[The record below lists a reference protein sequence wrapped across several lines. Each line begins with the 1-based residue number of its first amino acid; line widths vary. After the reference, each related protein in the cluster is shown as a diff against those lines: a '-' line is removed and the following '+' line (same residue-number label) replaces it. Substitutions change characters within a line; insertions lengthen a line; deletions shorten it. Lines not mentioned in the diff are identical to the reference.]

1 MRRIQATLP
10 TLGNV
15 SVDFFAESDELL
27 QFLGTR
33 EIRRLRRVPH
43 LGVAASVFT
52 GVNHSRLE
60 YMLLQCAVIGLVA
73 KLHKDHE
80 LLALSANVQL
90 AGQGPLISSAQE
102 LLKCWVI
109 LSN

>member
-73 KLHKDHE
+73 KLPKHGHFGFV
-80 LLALSANVQL
+80 LFASPATSATEC
-90 AGQGPLISSAQE
+90 GG
-102 LLKCWVI
+102 CRTW
-109 LSN
+109 